1 MLTEA
6 NIDIEPGVNGEENDG
21 PGMSYWGGQGILNV
35 DTEPGVC
42 GEEHIECLNGRGLLN
57 VDIEPGVTGEEHIEC
72 RKERGT
78 LYLKTWALGL

>member
-21 PGMSYWGGQGILNV
+21 AGMSYWGGQGILNV

-42 GEEHIECLNGRGLLN
+42 GE
-57 VDIEPGVTGEEHIEC
+57 
-72 RKERGT
+72 
-78 LYLKTWALGL
+78 